1 METRRDLLE
10 IDIFK
15 SPDEETK
22 IYLAK
27 GEGSYLENIKFS
39 DERLWSINDVHLITK
54 WSEPGEE
61 TAILPSDSTERSD
74 LKFLKT
80 ESWESA
86 ESCKH

>member
-1 METRRDLLE
+1 MKKIGIDDIFKE

-39 DERLWSINDVHLITK
+39 DERLWSINDVHLITN
-54 WSEPGEE
+54 
-61 TAILPSDSTERSD
+61 
-74 LKFLKT
+74 
-80 ESWESA
+80 
-86 ESCKH
+86 